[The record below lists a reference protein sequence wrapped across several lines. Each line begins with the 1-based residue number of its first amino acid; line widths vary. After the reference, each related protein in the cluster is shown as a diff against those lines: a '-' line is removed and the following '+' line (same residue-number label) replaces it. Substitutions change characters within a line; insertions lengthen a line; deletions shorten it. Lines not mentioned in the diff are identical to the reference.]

1 MFLVIHKKEL
11 IVYCLSLLL
20 IAAGVCSGIGK
31 VIPTSTKTRTLPIY
45 SVERPDKK
53 IALTFDVA
61 WGDEDIDEVIKVLS
75 EFNAKCTFFVVGE
88 FVDKYPDAVRKLNSA
103 GHEIA
108 NHSDTHPHASKL
120 TPEKIE
126 KEIINCE
133 EKISAITSSS
143 AKIFRAPYGDYNDT
157 VVKTASKIGFYTIQW
172 DVDSLDWQDKTPE
185 QMLSLISKKIQ
196 SGSII
201 LMHTGTKN
209 TAAALPGILRFLN
222 EQGYQP
228 IIVSD
233 LIYKENYS
241 VNHAGRQIPQP
252 ESAQQD
258 SSR

>member
-11 IVYCLSLLL
+11 IIYCLSLL
-20 IAAGVCSGIGK
+20 IIITGICCGIGK
-31 VIPTSTKTRTLPIY
+31 VIPAGTKTRTLPIY
-45 SVERPDKK
+45 SVERQDKK
-53 IALTFDVA
+53 ISLTFDVA
-61 WGDEDIDEVIKVLS
+61 WGDEDIDEIIRVLN

-88 FVDKYPDAVRKLNSA
+88 FVDKYPDAVRKLHSA

-120 TPEKIE
+120 PEEKIE
-126 KEIINCE
+126 KEITRCE
-133 EKISAITSSS
+133 EKISDITSSS

-157 VVKTASKIGFYTIQW
+157 VVKTAGKIGFYTIQW
-172 DVDSLDWQDKTPE
+172 DVDSLDWQDKTSE

-228 IIVSD
+228 VIVSD

-241 VNHAGRQIPQP
+241 INHSGRQIPG
-252 ESAQQD
+252 AD
-258 SSR
+258 SEQ